1 MSEIVWRKKRKG
13 VFVVRAERNSVIL
26 STSSYFKIIS
36 LSCETNGFLY
46 NVSEQYNHQLFF
58 GIEIKSQYLKPK
70 GHVDEHC
77 YAVSTNLSW
86 HKVRIGEICVH
97 WSVNQTFPTIKPLLA
112 SLTQNT
118 VTFFTLIT
126 SHNDVNLLCEHHR
139 AIWLIHY
146 DLCLMLVCLQI
157 STLLW
162 LPWEIKL

>member
-1 MSEIVWRKKRKG
+1 MWVNIVMQ
-13 VFVVRAERNSVIL
+13 SVQIC
-26 STSSYFKIIS
+26 T
-36 LSCETNGFLY
+36 G
-46 NVSEQYNHQLFF
+46 
-58 GIEIKSQYLKPK
+58 
-70 GHVDEHC
+70 
-77 YAVSTNLSW
+77 
-86 HKVRIGEICVH
+86 HKVRIGEICVR

-157 STLLW
+157 STLFW
-162 LPWEIKL
+162 LPWEMKLQLTTDDFDRSTTLRAIYIVCRAMKKQHLKTVNTFANALDKVSPVSL